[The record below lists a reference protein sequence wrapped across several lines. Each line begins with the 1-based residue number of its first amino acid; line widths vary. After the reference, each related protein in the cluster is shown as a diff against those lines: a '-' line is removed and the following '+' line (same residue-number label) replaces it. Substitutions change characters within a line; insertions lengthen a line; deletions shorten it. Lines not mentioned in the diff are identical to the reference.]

1 MIRLLVELWMIC
13 SCVQANDWSQK
24 VWTDM
29 QNIGGAPPR
38 PLQAKAYLHRVS
50 LVRGARSNMK
60 SFALI
65 IHQSSF
71 GNNEHVK
78 CSIYYQF

>member
-24 VWTDM
+24 VWTDI
-29 QNIGGAPPR
+29 QNVGGAPPR
-38 PLQAKAYLHRVS
+38 PSQAKACLHRA
-50 LVRGARSNMK
+50 LLLEGARSNMK

-65 IHQSSF
+65 IHQNNF
-71 GNNEHVK
+71 GDNEHVK
-78 CSIYYQF
+78 VQYFLPN